1 MEGMAVGMYEDFY
14 GLRERPFELLP
25 NPRFLFLSQQHQEA
39 LTHLNYGLSG
49 RPGITMVI
57 GDAGT
62 GKSTLIRAALENAHG
77 EGSRIALL
85 ADPTLTRPEFY
96 EHLAGALGFSADA
109 AASKT
114 VFLREM
120 DAALVE
126 AQKTDGIVAVI
137 VDEAQSLPNE
147 LLEELR
153 LLTNAGADG
162 HGSLTLVL
170 VGQPELSERLN
181 DPSLRQLKQRIALR
195 AELAAFSLK
204 ETAGYIASR
213 ITIAGGRADQVFT
226 RDAVLAIH
234 AASKGLPR
242 VISVLCDNALVTG
255 FASNVRPVGSVV
267 VADVCKDFDLPR
279 VTVQSEP
286 ARPAASAAPNV
297 AAAPTSTPE
306 PTPAVQAVAETP
318 AAAEAPVAKP
328 EREMFTGAKEPRRF
342 SFFRGARG

>member
-1 MEGMAVGMYEDFY
+1 MYEEFY
-14 GLRERPFELLP
+14 GLRERPFELVP
-25 NPRFLFLSQQHQEA
+25 NPRFLFLSQHHQEA

-49 RPGITMVI
+49 RPGITLVI

-62 GKSTLIRAALENAHG
+62 GKSTLIRAALEHTHG

-85 ADPTLTRPEFY
+85 ANPTLTRPEFY
-96 EHLAGALGFSADA
+96 EHLAAALGFSADA
-109 AASKT
+109 ASSKT

-126 AQKTDGIVAVI
+126 AQKAGGIVAVL
-137 VDEAQSLPNE
+137 VDEAQSLPSE

-153 LLTNAGADG
+153 LLTNAGSEGQA
-162 HGSLTLVL
+162 SLTLVL
-170 VGQPELSERLN
+170 VGQPELADRLN

-195 AELAAFSLK
+195 AELTPFSLK

-242 VISVLCDNALVTG
+242 VVSVLCDNALVTG
-255 FASNVRPVGSVV
+255 FASNVRPVGSAVI
-267 VADVCKDFDLPR
+267 AEVCKDFDLPR
-279 VTVQSEP
+279 VTVHGDA
-286 ARPAASAAPNV
+286 ARQAPKL
-297 AAAPTSTPE
+297 AAAPAPL
-306 PTPAVQAVAETP
+306 
-318 AAAEAPVAKP
+318 AAASLP
-328 EREMFTGAKEPRRF
+328 ETETAAELPGNRADREMFRNLKEPRRF

>member
-1 MEGMAVGMYEDFY
+1 MYEEFY
-14 GLRERPFELLP
+14 GLRERPFELVP
-25 NPRFLFLSQQHQEA
+25 NPRFLFLSQHHQEA

-49 RPGITMVI
+49 RPGITLVI

-62 GKSTLIRAALENAHG
+62 GKSTLIRAALESRHG
-77 EGSRIALL
+77 DSSRIALL
-85 ADPTLTRPEFY
+85 ANPTLTRAEFY
-96 EHLAGALGFSADA
+96 EHLSRALGFPPES

-114 VFLREM
+114 AFLNQLDDSLV
-120 DAALVE
+120 DA
-126 AQKTDGIVAVI
+126 QRGGGIVAVI

-153 LLTNAGADG
+153 LLTNAGAEG
-162 HGSLTLVL
+162 QASLTLVL
-170 VGQPELSERLN
+170 VGQPELAERLN

-195 AELAAFSLK
+195 AELMPFSLK

-255 FASNVRPVGSVV
+255 FAANVRPVGSAV
-267 VADVCKDFDLPR
+267 VADVCRDFDLPR
-279 VTVQSEP
+279 VKVTLPEP
-286 ARPAASAAPNV
+286 VRPAVKPAAAA
-297 AAAPTSTPE
+297 AAAPSLE
-306 PTPAVQAVAETP
+306 ETQ
-318 AAAEAPVAKP
+318 AAAEAPSARP
-328 EREMFTGAKEPRRF
+328 EREMFSNVKEPRRF

>member
-1 MEGMAVGMYEDFY
+1 MYEDFY
-14 GLRERPFELLP
+14 GLRERPFELVP

-49 RPGITMVI
+49 RPGITLVI

-62 GKSTLIRAALENAHG
+62 GKSTLIRAALDATRAP
-77 EGSRIALL
+77 GSRVALM
-85 ADPTLTRPEFY
+85 ANPTLTRAEFY
-96 EHLAGALGFSADA
+96 EHLSKTLGFSAEA
-109 AASKT
+109 ATSKT
-114 VFLREM
+114 AFLREM

-126 AQKTDGIVAVI
+126 CRDAGGILALI
-137 VDEAQSLPNE
+137 VDEAQSLPSE

-153 LLTNAGADG
+153 LLTNAGAEG
-162 HGSLTLVL
+162 LTSLTLVL
-170 VGQPELSERLN
+170 VGQPELADRLN
-181 DPSLRQLKQRIALR
+181 DPSLRQLKQRVALR
-195 AELAAFSLK
+195 AELAPLSLK

-234 AASKGLPR
+234 AGSKGLPR

-255 FASNVRPVGSVV
+255 FASGVRPVGSAI

-279 VTVQSEP
+279 VTVQGVQSEP
-286 ARPAASAAPNV
+286 VKQTQKAPAAPAPK
-297 AAAPTSTPE
+297 APSME
-306 PTPAVQAVAETP
+306 ETH
-318 AAAEAPVAKP
+318 AAAEPPIARP
-328 EREMFTGAKEPRRF
+328 EREMFRDVKEPRRF

>member
-1 MEGMAVGMYEDFY
+1 MYEDFY
-14 GLRERPFELLP
+14 GLRERPFELVP
-25 NPRFLFLSQQHQEA
+25 NPRFLFLSQHHQEA

-49 RPGITMVI
+49 RPGITLVV

-62 GKSTLIRAALENAHG
+62 GKSTLIRAALESAHG
-77 EGSRIALL
+77 VGSRIAVL
-85 ADPTLTRPEFY
+85 ANPTLTRAEFY
-96 EHLAGALGFSADA
+96 EHLAGALGFSSDA
-109 AASKT
+109 ANSKT
-114 VFLREM
+114 AFLREM
-120 DAALVE
+120 DE
-126 AQKTDGIVAVI
+126 AIAESRNTGGIVAVI
-137 VDEAQSLPNE
+137 VDEAQSLPKE

-153 LLTNAGADG
+153 LLSNAGSDG

-255 FASNVRPVGSVV
+255 FASNIKPVGSAI

-279 VTVQSEP
+279 VTVQGVQSEP
-286 ARPAASAAPNV
+286 VKQTQKATAAPAAKAPSMEETQAA
-297 AAAPTSTPE
+297 SE
-306 PTPAVQAVAETP
+306 PPIAR
-318 AAAEAPVAKP
+318 P
-328 EREMFTGAKEPRRF
+328 EREMFRDVKEPRRF

>member
-1 MEGMAVGMYEDFY
+1 MYEEFY
-14 GLRERPFELLP
+14 GLRERPFELVP
-25 NPRFLFLSQQHQEA
+25 NPRFLFLSQHHQEA

-49 RPGITMVI
+49 RPGITLVI

-62 GKSTLIRAALENAHG
+62 GKSTLIRAALEHTHG

-85 ADPTLTRPEFY
+85 ANPTLTRPEFY
-96 EHLAGALGFSADA
+96 EHLAAALGFSADA
-109 AASKT
+109 ASSKT

-120 DAALVE
+120 DAALVD
-126 AQKTDGIVAVI
+126 AQKAGGIVAVI
-137 VDEAQSLPNE
+137 VDEAQSLPSE

-153 LLTNAGADG
+153 LLTNAGAEG
-162 HGSLTLVL
+162 QASLTLVL
-170 VGQPELSERLN
+170 VGQPELADRLN

-195 AELAAFSLK
+195 AELTPFSLK

-242 VISVLCDNALVTG
+242 VVSVLCDNALVTG
-255 FASNVRPVGSVV
+255 FASNVRPVGSAVI
-267 VADVCKDFDLPR
+267 ADVCKDFDLPR
-279 VTVQSEP
+279 VTIQGDATRQAPKP
-286 ARPAASAAPNV
+286 APAPLVAASL
-297 AAAPTSTPE
+297 PE
-306 PTPAVQAVAETP
+306 TET
-318 AAAEAPVAKP
+318 AAELPAKRND
-328 EREMFTGAKEPRRF
+328 REMFRNLKEPRRF

>member
-1 MEGMAVGMYEDFY
+1 MYEDFY
-14 GLRERPFELLP
+14 GLRERPFELVP

-49 RPGITMVI
+49 RPGITLVI

-62 GKSTLIRAALENAHG
+62 GKSTLIRAALDVTRSP
-77 EGSRIALL
+77 GSRIALL
-85 ADPTLTRPEFY
+85 ANPTLTRVEFY
-96 EHLAGALGFSADA
+96 EHLSSTLGFSAE
-109 AASKT
+109 AASSKT
-114 VFLREM
+114 AFLREM

-126 AQKTDGIVAVI
+126 CQNAGGILALI
-137 VDEAQSLPNE
+137 VDEAQSLPSE

-153 LLTNAGADG
+153 LLTNAGLEG
-162 HGSLTLVL
+162 QVSLTLVL
-170 VGQPELSERLN
+170 VGQPELAARLN
-181 DPSLRQLKQRIALR
+181 DPSLRQLKQRVALR
-195 AELAAFSLK
+195 AELRPFSLK

-255 FASNVRPVGSVV
+255 FAANVRPVGSAV
-267 VADVCKDFDLPR
+267 VADVCRDFDLPR
-279 VTVQSEP
+279 VTVAQAQPTQPPPAP
-286 ARPAASAAPNV
+286 ARQAPV
-297 AAAPTSTPE
+297 EAAAQVQPQPPIE
-306 PTPAVQAVAETP
+306 KKPTPP
-318 AAAEAPVAKP
+318 PVPPQP
-328 EREMFTGAKEPRRF
+328 EREMFSDVKEPRRF

>member
-1 MEGMAVGMYEDFY
+1 MYEEFY
-14 GLRERPFELLP
+14 GLRERPFELVP
-25 NPRFLFLSQQHQEA
+25 NPRFLFLSQHHQEA

-49 RPGITMVI
+49 RPGITLVI

-62 GKSTLIRAALENAHG
+62 GKSTLIRAALEHTHG

-85 ADPTLTRPEFY
+85 ANPTLTRPEFY
-96 EHLAGALGFSADA
+96 EHLAAALGFSADA
-109 AASKT
+109 ASSKT
-114 VFLREM
+114 MFLREM

-126 AQKTDGIVAVI
+126 AQKAGGIVAVI
-137 VDEAQSLPNE
+137 VDEAQSLPSE

-153 LLTNAGADG
+153 LLTNAGSEGQA
-162 HGSLTLVL
+162 SLTLVL
-170 VGQPELSERLN
+170 VGQPELADRLN

-195 AELAAFSLK
+195 AELTPFSLK

-242 VISVLCDNALVTG
+242 VVSVLCDNALVTG
-255 FASNVRPVGSVV
+255 FASNVRPVGSAVI
-267 VADVCKDFDLPR
+267 AEVCKDFDLPR
-279 VTVQSEP
+279 VTVHGDA
-286 ARPAASAAPNV
+286 ARQATKP
-297 AAAPTSTPE
+297 AAAPAPL
-306 PTPAVQAVAETP
+306 
-318 AAAEAPVAKP
+318 AAASLPDTETAAEPPDNRAD
-328 EREMFTGAKEPRRF
+328 REMFRNLKEPRRF

>member
-1 MEGMAVGMYEDFY
+1 MYEDFY
-14 GLRERPFELLP
+14 GLRERPFELVP

-49 RPGITMVI
+49 RPGITLVI

-62 GKSTLIRAALENAHG
+62 GKSTLIRAALEGTHST
-77 EGSRIALL
+77 GSRIALMSN
-85 ADPTLTRPEFY
+85 PTLTRTEFY
-96 EHLAGALGFSADA
+96 EHLAITLGFSAEA

-114 VFLREM
+114 MFLREM
-120 DAALVE
+120 DAAIAE
-126 AQKTDGIVAVI
+126 CQSAGGILALI

-153 LLTNAGADG
+153 LLTNAGSDG

-170 VGQPELSERLN
+170 VGQPELADRLN
-181 DPSLRQLKQRIALR
+181 DPSLRQLKQRVALR
-195 AELAAFSLK
+195 AELAPFSLK

-213 ITIAGGRADQVFT
+213 VTTAGGRADQVFT

-234 AASKGLPR
+234 TASKGLPR

-255 FASNVRPVGSVV
+255 FAANVRPVGSAI
-267 VADVCKDFDLPR
+267 VADVCEDFDLPR
-279 VTVQSEP
+279 VSVPESQSAPRQTSSP
-286 ARPAASAAPNV
+286 APPAPRAETRPAAD
-297 AAAPTSTPE
+297 PTRSR
-306 PTPAVQAVAETP
+306 Q
-318 AAAEAPVAKP
+318 
-328 EREMFTGAKEPRRF
+328 EREMFSTVKEPRRF

>member
-1 MEGMAVGMYEDFY
+1 MYEDFY
-14 GLRERPFELLP
+14 GLRERPFELVP
-25 NPRFLFLSQQHQEA
+25 NPRFLFLSQHHQEA

-49 RPGITMVI
+49 RPGITLVI

-62 GKSTLIRAALENAHG
+62 GKSTLIRAALESAHG
-77 EGSRIALL
+77 DGSRIALL
-85 ADPTLTRPEFY
+85 ANPTLTRAEFY
-96 EHLAGALGFSADA
+96 EHLGGALGFSAE
-109 AASKT
+109 AASSKT
-114 VFLREM
+114 AFLREL

-137 VDEAQSLPNE
+137 VDEAQSLPSE

-195 AELAAFSLK
+195 AELMAFTLK

-255 FASNVRPVGSVV
+255 FASNVRPVGSAI
-267 VADVCKDFDLPR
+267 VAEVCKDFDLPR
-279 VTVQSEP
+279 VKLQQDDA
-286 ARPAASAAPNV
+286 ARPTAKPAPSQAATPAPTTAASAPSAV
-297 AAAPTSTPE
+297 DTDAA
-306 PTPAVQAVAETP
+306 AETP
-318 AAAEAPVAKP
+318 APQP
-328 EREMFTGAKEPRRF
+328 EREMFGGAKEPRRF

>member
-1 MEGMAVGMYEDFY
+1 MEISMYEEFY
-14 GLRERPFELLP
+14 GLRERPFELVP
-25 NPRFLFLSQQHQEA
+25 NPRFLFLSQRHQEA

-49 RPGITMVI
+49 RPGITLVI

-62 GKSTLIRAALENAHG
+62 GKSTLIRAALETTHG
-77 EGSRIALL
+77 AGSRIALL
-85 ADPTLTRPEFY
+85 ANPTLTRGEFY
-96 EHLAGALGFSADA
+96 EHMANALGFTADA

-114 VFLREM
+114 AFLREM
-120 DAALVE
+120 DAALAE
-126 AQKTDGIVAVI
+126 TQTAGGIVAVI

-153 LLTNAGADG
+153 LLTNAGAEG
-162 HGSLTLVL
+162 QSSLTLVL
-170 VGQPELSERLN
+170 VGQPELADRLN

-195 AELAAFSLK
+195 AELTSFSLK

-255 FASNVRPVGSVV
+255 FAANVRPVGSAI

-279 VTVQSEP
+279 VAVLPDQP
-286 ARPAASAAPNV
+286 
-297 AAAPTSTPE
+297 
-306 PTPAVQAVAETP
+306 PAVQPALAATPTPSATQIGSSLAETQA
-318 AAAEAPVAKP
+318 AAAEEPPVSRP
-328 EREMFTGAKEPRRF
+328 QREMFSGRVKEPRRF
-342 SFFRGARG
+342 SFFRGVRG

>member
-1 MEGMAVGMYEDFY
+1 MYEDFY
-14 GLRERPFELLP
+14 GLRERPFELVP
-25 NPRFLFLSQQHQEA
+25 NPRFLFLSQHHQEA

-62 GKSTLIRAALENAHG
+62 GKSTLIRAALESAHG
-77 EGSRIALL
+77 DGSRIALL
-85 ADPTLTRPEFY
+85 ANPTLTRHEFY
-96 EHLAGALGFSADA
+96 EHLAGALGFTPE
-109 AASKT
+109 AASSKT
-114 VFLREM
+114 AFLREM

-126 AQKTDGIVAVI
+126 AQKAGGIVAVI
-137 VDEAQSLPNE
+137 VDEAQSLPSE

-153 LLTNAGADG
+153 LLTNAGADS

-255 FASNVRPVGSVV
+255 FASNVRPVGSAV

-279 VTVQSEP
+279 VTVTVQEEP
-286 ARPAASAAPNV
+286 ARQAPKV
-297 AAAPTSTPE
+297 APVLAP
-306 PTPAVQAVAETP
+306 PTPAAVPSLAETH
-318 AAAEAPVAKP
+318 AAAEVPSTKP
-328 EREMFTGAKEPRRF
+328 EREMFSGVKEPRRF